1 MAAAAFVVL
10 STNLGVYQ
18 NWCQFLYLSILNRF
32 SQALLNLSDL
42 SQVRGRYHKTP
53 PRALKKSKI
62 HEAVTIGRSINQL
75 ITRKCISNCFDD

>member
-53 PRALKKSKI
+53 PRAHTYCRTLKKSKI
-62 HEAVTIGRSINQL
+62 HEAVTIGRSIN
-75 ITRKCISNCFDD
+75 